1 MKNQL
6 TITFI
11 ALFVGFASFAQDF
24 EAPKKGAKIYIES
37 NSLEIDEN
45 EKVSFDI
52 YLIKSRSARKAT
64 FENPKFLG
72 PKGIE
77 FEVTQDASDPTHY
90 TVSAKADQIASG
102 DYSVTVT
109 GKRSGIHAVTGTIL
123 SLKVNPAN
131 SVASSDGE

>member
-1 MKNQL
+1 MKKLVL
-6 TITFI
+6 TLTVVLSG
-11 ALFVGFASFAQDF
+11 LFVFAQDF
-24 EAPKKGAKIYIES
+24 AAPKKGAKIYVES
-37 NSLEIDEN
+37 NSLEVDEN
-45 EKVSFDI
+45 DKVSFDI
-52 YLIKSRSARKAT
+52 YLIKSKSARKAT